1 MAETAGSDVQA
12 EEAGNEEDTDHQ
24 DDHQAE
30 DDPLETRPAPASARP
45 AGSSAAITPQ
55 VFIRARSSA
64 DTMARH

>member
-30 DDPLETRPAPASARP
+30 DDPLETRPASARP
-45 AGSSAAITPQ
+45 AWPTATAITPQ
-55 VFIRARSSA
+55 IFICARSSTN
-64 DTMARH
+64 TMAGH